1 MMIIALSARGQQDA
15 TLDRQLADIVQRDS
29 ITVLVTDSGLGGLS
43 VCAAVD
49 SLARVTGRYT
59 QMRLIFANALPESG
73 SGYNRMR
80 SLDEKV
86 RVFDAAIRGMAGLYH
101 PDVVLIACNTL
112 SVVYPLTSFAREAPM
127 PVVGIVTMGVDL
139 LEEELRKRPGGTA
152 IVFGTETTIG
162 AGTHKRLLME
172 RGVRPDRIIAQAC
185 PELAGKIERDA
196 RGESVQDA
204 IGQFAGEAVAKSGV
218 STERIVAALCCTH
231 YGYCAGFFQAALAKQ
246 TGGEVTILDP
256 NMRMS
261 RLLFPDDRRISSASP
276 EVSVHVVSRAE
287 ITPEEIL
294 SIGTLLLP
302 VSAPVAAALRRY
314 ELKREL
320 FPFSNE

>member
-1 MMIIALSARGQQDA
+1 MMTIPLSARGQQDS
-15 TLDRQLADIVQRDS
+15 TLDGQLAKIVQKDS

-49 SLARVTGRYT
+49 SLARATGRYK
-59 QMRLIFANALPESG
+59 QMHLIFANALPESG
-73 SGYNRMR
+73 SGYNRMK

-86 RVFDAAIRGMAGLYH
+86 RVFDAAIRGMAGSYH

-112 SVVYPLTSFAREAPM
+112 SVVYPPPTFAREAPM

-139 LEEELRKRPGGTA
+139 MEEELRKSPGSTA
-152 IVFGTETTIG
+152 IVFGTETTVE

-172 RGVRPDRIIAQAC
+172 RGVPSDHIIVQAC

-196 RGESVQDA
+196 RGEGVQEA
-204 IGQFAGEAVAKSGV
+204 IAQFADEAVAKSAAPMKK
-218 STERIVAALCCTH
+218 IVAALCCTH
-231 YGYCAGFFQAALAKQ
+231 YGYCGGFFRTALSKR

-256 NMRMS
+256 NVRMS
-261 RLLFPDDRRISSASP
+261 KLLFPDDRRIPSTSP
-276 EVSVHVVSRAE
+276 EVIVRVVSRAV
-287 ITPEEIL
+287 ITSEEVL

-302 VSAPVAAALRRY
+302 VSTPTAGALQRY
-314 ELKREL
+314 ELKRDL
-320 FPFSNE
+320 FPFSNQ

>member
-1 MMIIALSARGQQDA
+1 MMTIPLSARGQQDS
-15 TLDRQLADIVQRDS
+15 TLDRQLADIVTKDS

-49 SLARVTGRYT
+49 SLARATGRYT

-73 SGYNRMR
+73 SGYNRMK
-80 SLDEKV
+80 SLDAKV
-86 RVFDAAIRGMAGLYH
+86 HVFDAAIRGMVGLYR

-127 PVVGIVTMGVDL
+127 PVVGIVSMGVDL
-139 LEEELRKRPGGTA
+139 IAEELQKSPGSTA
-152 IVFGTETTIG
+152 IVFGTETTVG
-162 AGTHKRLLME
+162 AGTHKRLLVE
-172 RGVRPDRIIAQAC
+172 RGLPPDDIIAQAC

-196 RGESVQDA
+196 RGKGVQEA
-204 IGQFAGEAVAKSGV
+204 IAQFAAEAVAQSAVPVKN
-218 STERIVAALCCTH
+218 IVAALCCTH
-231 YGYCAGFFQAALAKQ
+231 YGYCTGFFRSALSAR

-256 NMRMS
+256 NVRMS
-261 RLLFPDDRRISSASP
+261 RLLFPDDRRIPSASP
-276 EVSVHVVSRAE
+276 EVSVRVVSRAV
-287 ITPEEIL
+287 ITSEECL

-302 VSAPVAAALRRY
+302 VSAPTASALQRY
-314 ELKREL
+314 ELKRDL

>member
-1 MMIIALSARGQQDA
+1 MMIISLAAHGQQDS
-15 TLDRQLADIVQRDS
+15 TLDRQLATIVQKDS

-49 SLARVTGRYT
+49 SLARVTGRYP

-73 SGYNRMR
+73 SGYNRMK

-86 RVFDAAIRGMAGLYH
+86 RVFDAAIRGMVGLYH

-112 SVVYPLTSFAREAPM
+112 SVVYPLTSYAREAPM

-139 LEEELRKRPGGTA
+139 LEEELRKDPGSTG

-172 RGVRPDRIIAQAC
+172 RGIPSDRITTQAC

-196 RGESVQDA
+196 RGEGVQEA
-204 IGQFAGEAVAKSGV
+204 IGQFAGEAVAKSGA
-218 STERIVAALCCTH
+218 STGRIVAALCCTH
-231 YGYCAGFFQAALAKQ
+231 YGYCAGFFHAALAKRA
-246 TGGEVTILDP
+246 GADVTVLDP
-256 NMRMS
+256 NVRMS
-261 RLLFPDDRRISSASP
+261 RLLFPDDRKRPSASP
-276 EVSVHVVSRAE
+276 VVSVQVVSRAM
-287 ITPEEIL
+287 ITSEEIL

-302 VSAPVAAALRRY
+302 VSAPAAAALRCY

-320 FPFSNE
+320 FPFSSE